1 VNREIAASR
10 EDWAFLTWE
19 HPLIRETIEL
29 FDQQPVGAATIAKL
43 RLKSVPQGTMLLE
56 GISLVRATGPAEL
69 DLAKYLPRT
78 PIRLLI
84 NSEGRDLA
92 QALPLEPLNKS
103 LEPIPAKAG
112 PALLKQVRKPLEQ
125 MIMLTETQADARAET
140 IKKQALSAYA
150 SALDEELRR
159 HQSLEQ
165 KTGRSDAA
173 ETKRLTEAKQEGL
186 KALSQAGAELFA
198 LRLILTHH

>member
-1 VNREIAASR
+1 
-10 EDWAFLTWE
+10 
-19 HPLIRETIEL
+19 
-29 FDQQPVGAATIAKL
+29 
-43 RLKSVPQGTMLLE
+43 
-56 GISLVRATGPAEL
+56 
-69 DLAKYLPRT
+69 
-78 PIRLLI
+78 
-84 NSEGRDLA
+84 
-92 QALPLEPLNKS
+92 
-103 LEPIPAKAG
+103 
-112 PALLKQVRKPLEQ
+112 

-173 ETKRLTEAKQEGL
+173 ETNRLTEAKQEGL